1 MTALPESQLTADL
14 RTPYCHSPAA
24 ARPTNPTKITN
35 LHRRRIQALRHEGG
49 LHDRSQRH
57 TRHTCHISPASHPT
71 RRDRLSDPLRRHQL
85 APVLAAVEPNPP
97 TSTDQPP
104 DTLRFQASAQDA
116 VKVAF
121 TTSPTRRTHRRNLSS
136 HNTSTRPTWPTVRST
151 SRWVSTP
158 GTNHSYQGSPD
169 TNRLGSRSL
178 TRVPGAPGA
187 SRTPAPRPCRRKD
200 EPASC
205 GRDRDV
211 SGRRPDAWHRL
222 ITHRSDFPVVV
233 GLADPGSGWL
243 SSACARV
250 RKRPGGMP
258 RTRVNA
264 RLKAYS
270 LV

>member
-1 MTALPESQLTADL
+1 MRRSDPYRAPVVAPVLASVDGTARTTVTALPESQLTADL

-71 RRDRLSDPLRRHQL
+71 RRDRLSDPLRGHQL

-121 TTSPTRRTHRRNLSS
+121 TTSRTHRTHRRNLSS

-178 TRVPGAPGA
+178 TRSRAHQVPH
-187 SRTPAPRPCRRKD
+187 
-200 EPASC
+200 
-205 GRDRDV
+205 
-211 SGRRPDAWHRL
+211 GRRHPVLASGQTNQPPAGAIATSPADAQTRGIGSL
-222 ITHRSDFPVVV
+222 LTGRTSRS
-233 GLADPGSGWL
+233 
-243 SSACARV
+243 SSDWPIRV
-250 RKRPGGMP
+250 LGG
-258 RTRVNA
+258 
-264 RLKAYS
+264 
-270 LV
+270 